1 MIAMEPVGDQLNI
14 ETPELVSI
22 ELPLAGVGSRFIA
35 ILIDYLIWGAAFV
48 LLAVIAAIIIP
59 ALHFFGGVS
68 ANWAAGIF
76 FLIVFLLQWGYF
88 ALFEAF
94 DHGRTPGKIVAKIRV
109 IHQSGRGINFVEALA
124 RNLVRFVDYLPGF
137 YAVGVIAIFISKRN
151 QRLGDMVAGSLVV
164 RDREVDAPRWSQ
176 NSGRP
181 LSLYSPAAAQP
192 VPPGSPQSRGPQEA
206 AFASWGGQTSS
217 GPWGAPPHLRVVLPA
232 PALAKL
238 SASDLEVLE
247 GFFARRL
254 DMDLTT
260 RAALASRIAQ
270 ALCAK
275 SGLTIPPDTSI
286 ETFLEAVAHQF
297 RELGRMS

>member
-1 MIAMEPVGDQLNI
+1 MIAMESIGDQLNI
-14 ETPELVSI
+14 DTPELVAI
-22 ELPLAGVGSRFIA
+22 EMPLAGIGSRFIA
-35 ILIDYLIWGAAFV
+35 ILVDYLIWGFV
-48 LLAVIAAIIIP
+48 FLILGIVAAIIIP

-68 ANWAAGIF
+68 ANWAIGIF
-76 FLIVFLLQWGYF
+76 VLIVFLLQWGYF

-94 DHGRTPGKIVAKIRV
+94 GNGRTPGKRVAKIRV

-124 RNLVRFVDYLPGF
+124 RNLVRFVDYFPGF
-137 YAVGVIAIFISKRN
+137 YAVGIVAIFLSRRS
-151 QRLGDMVAGSLVV
+151 QRLGDMVAGTLVV
-164 RDREVDAPRWSQ
+164 RDREVDSPNWGESASRTFTAPT
-176 NSGRP
+176 
-181 LSLYSPAAAQP
+181 LIAESPIP
-192 VPPGSPQSRGPQEA
+192 
-206 AFASWGGQTSS
+206 
-217 GPWGAPPHLRVVLPA
+217 PPHLRVVLPA

-260 RAALASRIAQ
+260 RAALAGRIAS

-275 SGLTIPPDTSI
+275 SGLSIPEDTSV

-297 RELGRMS
+297 RGLGRMN